1 MKTEQEIK
9 AARELHKLLSEAC
22 KTANAK
28 DASATLCN
36 EDGGPVDNLPDDEL
50 AKASELYVSL
60 DFIPWRDGVRPLTES
75 GRREMVVEQNT
86 LDAIQRIAEQHGT
99 LGEQYHIDS
108 IDGPGYGW
116 SVTALPLVYS
126 LELLAEYHGPSGQT
140 DWREKWVDEAL
151 PTAPSEAELKKM
163 LSDLAADP
171 GDSRAVALKLT
182 LWQGTEDTPLQSILW
197 TDGQDIVRKYYAVI
211 AEDREGPAYGV
222 GESEAEAREDAK
234 RWGFGD
240 SGIVV
245 GITELSYQMIRDG
258 NPQAVIEDNMTER
271 AKKRADDQIIS
282 GGTW

>member
-1 MKTEQEIK
+1 MKTESEIK
-9 AARELHKLLSEAC
+9 AARELHKLLAEAC

-36 EDGGPVDNLPDDEL
+36 EDGGPVDSLPDSEL
-50 AKASELYVSL
+50 AKASELYVAL
-60 DFIPWRDGVRPLTES
+60 DFIPWREGVRPLTES

-86 LDAIQRIAEQHGT
+86 LDAIQRLAEKHGT

-126 LELLAEYHGPSGQT
+126 LELLAEYHGPNGQS

-151 PTAPSEAELKKM
+151 PTAPSEEELKKM

-171 GDSRAVALKLT
+171 GDSRAMALKLT
-182 LWQGTEDTPLQSILW
+182 LWQGNEDYPLQSILW
-197 TDGQDIVRKYYAVI
+197 TDSQECVRRYYAVI

-222 GESEAEAREDAK
+222 GESEAEAREDA
-234 RWGFGD
+234 RRSGFGD
-240 SGIVV
+240 SGIVIA
-245 GITELSYQMIRDG
+245 ITELSYQMIREG
-258 NPQAVIEDNMTER
+258 EPQAVIEDDMT
-271 AKKRADDQIIS
+271 AKQSKRADDMIAG